1 MGLQSH
7 CWSVSSRSAQQ
18 PQWQQHRDYQRC
30 CAQLASADPLVT
42 VREIGELTSALAA
55 VAAGQAQVLQAGD
68 CAESFLE
75 IATEHIDAK
84 LTVLHRLADQMAAGT
99 GQEVVRVGRLGGQF
113 AKPRTAAVE
122 HVAGI
127 PLSVFRGHMVNSADP
142 SPDARV
148 HDPRRMITA
157 YAASAE
163 VLRHLRADRD
173 AREAR
178 EARDARDAVLAGSGL
193 AAGPWSSHD
202 ALVLDYETNLVR
214 SEQDTVFL
222 GSTHLPWIGD
232 RTRQPDAAHVQLL
245 SAVANPVACKL
256 GPSITLDDLREL
268 CARLDPDRIP
278 GRLTLIVRLGRK
290 LIAERLPAIVAT
302 VRSGGHPVVWLSD
315 PMHGNTLRGG
325 DGVKT
330 RLLAD
335 IIDEAVQFRRILH
348 RGGAHPGGLH
358 LEVAADEVTECLGGM
373 VQDVGQ
379 LPVRYT
385 TLCDPRLN
393 PGQAALLL
401 QSCYQ
406 GT

>member
-1 MGLQSH
+1 MTGPSMPMGLESH
-7 CWSVSSRSAQQ
+7 RWPVQSRSAQQ

-30 CAQLASADPLVT
+30 CALLASSPALVT
-42 VREIGELTSALAA
+42 VREIGELQSALAA
-55 VAAGQAQVLQAGD
+55 VATGDAHVLQAGD

-75 IATEHIDAK
+75 IEPEHINAK
-84 LTVLHRLADQMAAGT
+84 LAVLHQLADQMAAGT
-99 GQEVVRVGRLGGQF
+99 GQEVLRIGRLGGQF

-122 HVAGI
+122 HIAGI
-127 PLSVFRGHMVNSADP
+127 PLSVFRGHMVNSPDP

-148 HDPRRMITA
+148 HDPSRMITA

-163 VLRHLRADRD
+163 VLHQLRTDRV
-173 AREAR
+173 ARAGY
-178 EARDARDAVLAGSGL
+178 AGSGL
-193 AAGPWSSHD
+193 IAGPWSSHD
-202 ALVLDYETNLVR
+202 ALVLDYEASLVR

-232 RTRQPDAAHVQLL
+232 RTRQPDAAHVRLL

-256 GPSITLDDLREL
+256 GPSTTIDDLREL

-278 GRLTLIVRLGRK
+278 GRLTLIVRLGK
-290 LIAERLPAIVAT
+290 KVIAERLPAIVAA

-325 DGVKT
+325 NGVKT

-335 IIDEAVQFRRILH
+335 IIDEAVEFRRILR

-358 LEVAADEVTECLGGM
+358 LEVAADDVTECLGGM
-373 VQDVGQ
+373 VRDIDQ
-379 LPVRYT
+379 LPNRYT

-393 PGQAALLL
+393 PGQAAQLL
-401 QSCYQ
+401 QSCCQ
-406 GT
+406 GM